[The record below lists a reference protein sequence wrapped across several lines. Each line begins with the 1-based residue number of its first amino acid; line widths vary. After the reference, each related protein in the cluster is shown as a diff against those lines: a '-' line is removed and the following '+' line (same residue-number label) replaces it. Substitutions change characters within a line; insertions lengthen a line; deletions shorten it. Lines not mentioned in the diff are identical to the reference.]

1 MDEASLPKSKA
12 SSSVRANSGVR
23 MATAWL
29 RRKYSMVIAGS
40 ALSTSSTWPALNR
53 CSSLAVATP
62 LDSNKRRSCCRSCA
76 PTAGT
81 SRDAPS

>member
-29 RRKYSMVIAGS
+29 RRKYSIVIAGS
-40 ALSTSSTWPALNR
+40 AFSTSSTCFALNR
-53 CSSLAVATP
+53 STSLVVVLPLESSR
-62 LDSNKRRSCCRSCA
+62 RRSCCS
-76 PTAGT
+76 
-81 SRDAPS
+81 S